1 MSSPVL
7 PILPPPRNWE
17 HGRAS
22 EPQCLPL
29 QAGMELAAHM
39 GLTWPY
45 VGSMGG
51 RLAAPAHLDSAW
63 SLYSEK

>member
-7 PILPPPRNWE
+7 PIPHPPPNLE
-17 HGRAS
+17 HGPAS
-22 EPQCLPL
+22 EPQCPPL

-45 VGSMGG
+45 VDSMGG
-51 RLAAPAHLDSAW
+51 CLAAPAHLDSAW